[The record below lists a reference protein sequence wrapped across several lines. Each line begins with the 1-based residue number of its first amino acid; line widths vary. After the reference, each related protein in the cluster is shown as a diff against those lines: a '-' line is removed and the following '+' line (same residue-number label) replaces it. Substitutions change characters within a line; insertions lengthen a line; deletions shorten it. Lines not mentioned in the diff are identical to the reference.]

1 VPSSPAAKVIL
12 ASGLGAD
19 TGGGLYALRPA
30 GVVETLDQLSTSGLA
45 TAPDGARV
53 VRFPW
58 TDEDPDS
65 EGEAML
71 YDARGALRYAR
82 IAELREPHTAL
93 WTDDDTLAVVS
104 TLTNA
109 ILWLDADLRVVG
121 RWAAPGTGDC
131 WHLNSLTVVDGR
143 LIASAFGR
151 FGEHRGW
158 SAPGARDGAG
168 IVFDVETGEDILTGL
183 TAPHDP
189 LYTDGRWYV
198 CNSGTQELWVLEDGR
213 AVDRVALGGWT
224 RGLHVDGDRL
234 LVGVSA
240 PPLERSDRFAEV
252 VALDR
257 ATLQPCGR
265 WTLPCRQVFALAEA
279 SPALLTGL
287 TIGFATNAVRG
298 ADLDG
303 TALLRVGDSARSDVP
318 LAVEDCR
325 GAFSVDATA
334 PTLRAGGSVSVG
346 YRLVN
351 GGTQAFSS
359 RGALPVLVG
368 AFWTSPDGS
377 RGAQFR
383 ARLPSTV
390 APGGVATGDI
400 VISAPLEPGAYV
412 LTIAPLQEHV
422 RWFTDTDMH
431 RTTTVQVLA
440 A

>member
-1 VPSSPAAKVIL
+1 MII

-19 TGGGLYALRPA
+19 TGGGLYALRPG

-45 TAPDGARV
+45 TAPDGARA

-58 TDEDPDS
+58 TDEDPTT
-65 EGEAML
+65 EGEAIL
-71 YDARGALRYAR
+71 YDVRGALRYAR

-109 ILWLDADLRVVG
+109 ILWLDADLRVVR

-131 WHLNSLTVVDGR
+131 WHLNSLTVADGR
-143 LIASAFGR
+143 LVASAFGR

-158 SAPGARDGAG
+158 SAPGAREGAG
-168 IVFDVETGEDILTGL
+168 IVFDVETGADVLTGL

-189 LYTDGRWYV
+189 FHADGRWYV

-213 AVDRVALGGWT
+213 PVDRVALGGWT
-224 RGLHVDGDRL
+224 RGLHVDEDRL

-240 PPLERSDRFAEV
+240 PPLERSDLFAEV

-257 ATLQPCGR
+257 ATRQPCER
-265 WTLPCRQVFALAEA
+265 WTLPCRQVFALADA

-287 TIGFATNAVRG
+287 TIGFATNAMR
-298 ADLDG
+298 AAERDG
-303 TALLRVGDSARSDVP
+303 TALLRLGDGARSDVP
-318 LAVEDCR
+318 LAADDCR
-325 GAFSVDATA
+325 GAFSVDATV

-351 GGTQAFSS
+351 GGAQTFSS
-359 RGALPVLVG
+359 RGSLPVLVG
-368 AFWTSPDGS
+368 AFWTAPDGS
-377 RGAQFR
+377 RGAEFR
-383 ARLPSTV
+383 ARLPLTV
-390 APGGVATGDI
+390 PPGRDATGDI

-412 LTIAPLQEHV
+412 LTISPLQEHV
-422 RWFTDTDMH
+422 RWFTDAGMQ
-431 RTTTVQVLA
+431 RVTTVQVLA